1 MEIEQSLAT
10 HITAVT
16 GVARVSRPAIE
27 ATATR
32 IAECFGRGGKL
43 LACGNGGSAADAQ
56 HFVAEFV
63 NRMRFDR
70 PPLPAIALSTDASVL
85 TSIANDA
92 RYGDV
97 FARQVLALGSAGD
110 VLVCFST
117 SGRSANVLA
126 ALEAASQVGLTTVG
140 FTGRSG
146 AAVMGPL
153 CSILLA
159 VPSDDTPRIQE
170 AHEFAYH
177 VIAEAVERS
186 MFGAESPLPAPE

>member
-1 MEIEQSLAT
+1 
-10 HITAVT
+10 
-16 GVARVSRPAIE
+16 
-27 ATATR
+27 
-32 IAECFGRGGKL
+32 
-43 LACGNGGSAADAQ
+43 
-56 HFVAEFV
+56 
-63 NRMRFDR
+63 MRFDR